1 MVGVSSIDLLS
12 PQEAEIKAKL
22 AGHPIDSIWLVGGSV
37 LYSRAMETLAAT
49 HIYLTRIHKTF
60 DCDTFFPE
68 IDFKNYIEVRQREL
82 ECFQLTFISSLANMS
97 CTTTI
102 TCLFQVRDPAVDME
116 AQSEG
121 DIFYHFKVYERK
133 DVGLLSKNAL

>member
-1 MVGVSSIDLLS
+1 MAMLECISPYFY

-22 AGHPIDSIWLVGGSV
+22 EGHPIDSIWLVGGSV

-49 HIYLTRIHKTF
+49 HIYLTRIHKKF

-68 IDFKNYIEVRQREL
+68 IDFKNYIEVR
-82 ECFQLTFISSLANMS
+82 CFQLTFMSSLDNSS
-97 CTTTI
+97 CATTI
-102 TCLFQVRDPAVDME
+102 KCLFQVRDPAVDME